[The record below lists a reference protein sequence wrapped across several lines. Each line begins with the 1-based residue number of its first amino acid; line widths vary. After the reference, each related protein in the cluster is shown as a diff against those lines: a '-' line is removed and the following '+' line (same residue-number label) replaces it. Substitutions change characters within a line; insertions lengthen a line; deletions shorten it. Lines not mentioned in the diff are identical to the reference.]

1 MQWSWQSFVL
11 GFIAATIVLGCAAA
25 GGMGSLARTGVTV
38 YVDPAPL
45 LGEIETSLVRE
56 AEIQIHH
63 LLGSVRQDLPTQV
76 AREVAGTFRGLSFT
90 VYDVQVP
97 LPDEVIR
104 RMELSLQDSLAAEV
118 ELWVEDVDWSPLMGN
133 LTEATRSQV
142 VDLLD
147 DSAGWDL
154 ELNLPGPWSMPVYI
168 SSVP

>member
-11 GFIAATIVLGCAAA
+11 GFLTAAIVFGFAVA

-45 LGEIETSLVRE
+45 LGEIETGLVRE
-56 AEIQIHH
+56 AEIQIQY
-63 LLGSVRQDLPTQV
+63 LLASVRRDLPTQV
-76 AREVAGTFRGLSFT
+76 AKEVAGTFRGLSFS

-97 LPDEVIR
+97 LPEEVVR
-104 RMELSLQDSLAAEV
+104 RMEMSLQDSLAEEL

-142 VDLLD
+142 LDLLD

>member
-1 MQWSWQSFVL
+1 
-11 GFIAATIVLGCAAA
+11 
-25 GGMGSLARTGVTV
+25 
-38 YVDPAPL
+38 
-45 LGEIETSLVRE
+45 
-56 AEIQIHH
+56 
-63 LLGSVRQDLPTQV
+63 
-76 AREVAGTFRGLSFT
+76 
-90 VYDVQVP
+90 
-97 LPDEVIR
+97 
-104 RMELSLQDSLAAEV
+104 MELSLQDSLAAEV